1 MPKRK
6 SRDNLE
12 YLSKKIRKLERKIR
26 RKTRGLSTSSSEEP
40 PREREDEN
48 LEEELSVIDVE
59 QSDPTIET
67 SQQLIESN
75 DIMSLDEPSTS
86 ASIAVAPDVTEPTLD
101 KDIMDILGCDPTID
115 TKYGKD
121 INSDLAIRLQHY
133 STVGITK
140 EGRKDLCEKYLIP
153 SNCKLIDAPLL
164 NAEIKAALTDIV
176 AKRDKYI
183 ENRQKQ
189 LATTLSCLSEALSL
203 LFSASTK
210 DTKLIKLIMDAT
222 RNLCDCQ
229 YNDSV
234 TRRNFILSTLKKD
247 MKEQLQNTKL
257 SNFLFGDNLLETIKA
272 AKAINRSGADLKAS
286 VPLPK
291 PIQNKNK
298 QISGSSKNWKA
309 SFPPKKPPGP
319 GASKT
324 KESALPPRSRPS
336 TSYKQSQPRPNN
348 TRR

>member
-75 DIMSLDEPSTS
+75 DIMSLGEPSTS

-140 EGRKDLCEKYLIP
+140 EGCKDLCEKYLIP

-234 TRRNFILSTLKKD
+234 TR
-247 MKEQLQNTKL
+247 Q
-257 SNFLFGDNLLETIKA
+257 TIKA

-336 TSYKQSQPRPNN
+336 TSYKQSQPRQL
-348 TRR
+348 

>member
-6 SRDNLE
+6 SRDDLE

-75 DIMSLDEPSTS
+75 DIMSLGEPSTS

-210 DTKLIKLIMDAT
+210 DTKLIKLIMDAA

-234 TRRNFILSTLKKD
+234 TR
-247 MKEQLQNTKL
+247 Q
-257 SNFLFGDNLLETIKA
+257 TIKA

-286 VPLPK
+286 APLPK

-324 KESALPPRSRPS
+324 KLSALPPRSRPS

-348 TRR
+348 MRR